1 MNSDPIPKGLT
12 LSALRSFLDVAEK
25 GGYWPAAKG
34 ASGTAANLKN
44 QVKRLADG
52 LGIPLTQTEGRG
64 IKLTARGKELER
76 VAGEVLRLISD
87 FRQSCTDERQLV
99 RIGGG
104 QAMFDELILPL
115 WSDVQKQLPHHRFQ
129 FQSLRTA
136 ETIAQVEEQK
146 IDFGLVRRTAEN
158 LDKLASKAVRSMTYV
173 LCVPRKLLNRVKGQ
187 AQLKHI
193 PEHLPMALVG
203 GDGELRQRL
212 NSFAGRHGFQ
222 IEVAVEGTS
231 LSQMRSFLL
240 TETVAALLP
249 EKLAVESGSIVCF
262 RGSEF
267 AEFTREVML
276 VWNPDRMRRMDS
288 LDDVRRELI
297 GLAGGSTG

>member
-1 MNSDPIPKGLT
+1 MNSDSIPKGLT
-12 LSALRSFLDVAEK
+12 LSALRSFLVVAEK

-34 ASGTAANLKN
+34 ESGTAANLKN

-52 LGIPLTQTEGRG
+52 LGVPLTQTEGRG
-64 IKLTARGKELER
+64 IKLTASGKELER
-76 VAGEVLRLISD
+76 VAREVLRLLSD
-87 FRQSCTDERQLV
+87 FRQSCADERQLV

-115 WSDVQKQLPHHRFQ
+115 WSDVQKRLPDHRFQ

-136 ETIAQVEEQK
+136 ETITQIGEQK

-158 LDKLASKAVRSMTYV
+158 LDKLASRKVRSMTYV
-173 LCVPRKLLNRVKGQ
+173 LCVPRKLLTKVKGTVQ
-187 AQLKHI
+187 IKHI
-193 PEHLPMALVG
+193 PDRLPMALVG
-203 GDGELRQRL
+203 GDGELRRHL
-212 NSFAGRHGFQ
+212 NIFAGKHGFQ
-222 IEVAVEGTS
+222 IEVAVEGNS

-240 TETVAALLP
+240 TESVAALLP
-249 EKLAVESGSIVCF
+249 ESLAVESVSIVCF
-262 RGSEF
+262 RGSEL

-276 VWNPDRMRRMDS
+276 VWNPERMGRMDG

-297 GLAGGSTG
+297 GLTGGSSG